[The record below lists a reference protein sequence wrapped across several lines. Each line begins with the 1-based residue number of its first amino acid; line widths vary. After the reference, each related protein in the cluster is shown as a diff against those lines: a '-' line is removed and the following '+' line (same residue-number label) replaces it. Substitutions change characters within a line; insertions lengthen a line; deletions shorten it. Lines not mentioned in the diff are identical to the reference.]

1 MLTLFLVRHG
11 ESEMN
16 VANTLS
22 YKLADG
28 PLTANGL
35 RQARRVAQRLANH
48 QLDCI
53 YTSPLQRARQTAHCI
68 AEQSGAPILVIEALR
83 EIDCGILDGR
93 GDEEALAIT
102 HEIDRRWAAG
112 DWHVPFPGG
121 ETCHQ
126 LYDRLSGTLNSLV
139 EAHPE
144 GNVAVVGHAGLFGFA
159 LPRFCGRRIESLA
172 SLPNTS
178 VTVLHHQ
185 EVQVSC
191 SLWGCV
197 AHLEPVAAIDVSAE

>member
-1 MLTLFLVRHG
+1 MLTLYLVRHG

-28 PLTANGL
+28 PLTEKGL
-35 RQARRVAQRLANH
+35 QQARRVAQRLADH

-68 AEQSGAPILVIEALR
+68 AEQTGAPVQVVEALR

-102 HEIDRRWAAG
+102 REVDRRWEAG
-112 DWHVPFPGG
+112 EWDVPFPGG

-126 LYDRLSGTLNSLV
+126 LYDRLSSALNSLV
-139 EAHPE
+139 EAHLE

-159 LPRFCGRRIESLA
+159 LPRFCGRQFESLA

-178 VTVLHHQ
+178 VTVLHHH
-185 EVQVSC
+185 EGQVTC

-197 AHLEPVAAIDVSAE
+197 AHLEPVAIIDVSAE